1 MFTSPYPDIV
11 GDATTLPHVLEEAVR
26 RHPERAALVDGP
38 SGRGVTYA
46 ELARRVDRLTEW
58 LDERGVGRGDNVALW
73 TPNAP
78 PWVAVAWAAMRLGA
92 TVTALNPAY
101 SPTEAQALLAQARPV
116 VAFTLPHLAPIARE
130 CGVGEVLTTA
140 AADGAT
146 SLEEVL
152 AREPRDRVREI
163 AADPSTVALLPFSS
177 GTTGLPK
184 GVELTHANLV
194 AALRQV
200 ARLMP
205 LGPEDT
211 TLAVAPFFHIL
222 GAVVNLAVPLSAGA
236 TVVTVPAFEPASFL
250 DLVERHRVRFLAIPP
265 PLAAFLT
272 DHPLAR
278 SRDLSSL
285 RVVAVGGAAL
295 APAVHEA
302 LARRLPG
309 AVVGQGWGLTETTAC
324 VCIPE
329 RAAGGTR
336 PGTVGRLV
344 PSTELRVVDPDTGQ
358 ERGPGEVGELWVR
371 GPQVM
376 AGYRDRPEETRAVL
390 DDEGWLRT
398 GDLGRVEEDGAVVL
412 VDRLKELIKVDAY
425 QVAPAE
431 LEALLVEHPDV
442 ADAGVVGRPHP
453 RHGEEPVAY
462 VVGRQDLDGAAV
474 QAWLAER
481 VAPYKQL
488 AQVVVV
494 DQLPRTP
501 SGKLVRRRLSSA

>member
-1 MFTSPYPDIV
+1 MFTSPYPDV
-11 GDATTLPHVLEEAVR
+11 VEDGMTLPHMLEGTVR
-26 RHPERAALVDGP
+26 CHPDRIALVDGP
-38 SGRGVTYA
+38 SGRSVTYA
-46 ELARRVDRLTEW
+46 ELARRVDRLADW
-58 LDERGVGRGDNVALW
+58 LHERGVGQGDTVALW
-73 TPNAP
+73 TPNTP

-92 TVTALNPAY
+92 TVTGLNPAY
-101 SPTEAQALLAQARPV
+101 TPAEAHALLAQAEPS
-116 VAFTLPHLAPIARE
+116 VAFTLPHLVAHARE
-130 CGVGEVLTTA
+130 CGAATVLTTA
-140 AADGAT
+140 PTEGAT
-146 SLEEVL
+146 SLEEAL
-152 AREPRDRVREI
+152 AREPGGRGREV
-163 AADPSTVALLPFSS
+163 AANRSTVALLPFSS

-194 AALRQV
+194 AALRQA
-200 ARLMP
+200 ARLMR

-211 TLAVAPFFHIL
+211 TLAVAPFFHVL
-222 GAVVNLAVPLSAGA
+222 GAVLNLAVPLTAGA

-250 DLVERHRVRFLAIPP
+250 DLVERHQVRFLAVPP
-265 PLAAFLT
+265 PLAAFLAH
-272 DHPLAR
+272 HPLAR

-285 RVVAVGGAAL
+285 RMVAVGGAPL
-295 APAVHEA
+295 APAMHEA
-302 LARRLPG
+302 LARRLPD

-324 VCIPE
+324 VCIPD

-344 PSTELRVVDPDTGQ
+344 PNTGLRVVDPDTGQ
-358 ERGPGEVGELWVR
+358 ERGPEEIGELWVR

-376 AGYRDRPEETRAVL
+376 AGYRDRADETRAVL
-390 DDEGWLRT
+390 EDEGWLRT

-412 VDRLKELIKVDAY
+412 LDRLKELIKVDAY

-431 LEALLVEHPDV
+431 LEALLLEHPDV

-462 VVGRQDLDGAAV
+462 VVGRPDLDVAAV

-481 VAPYKQL
+481 VAPYKRL

-501 SGKLVRRRLSSA
+501 SGKLLRRHLTPA

>member
-1 MFTSPYPDIV
+1 MFTSPYPSIV
-11 GDATTLPHVLEEAVR
+11 EDGTTLTHVLEQAVR
-26 RHPERAALVDGP
+26 RHPERTALVDGP
-38 SGRGVTYA
+38 SGRSVTFA
-46 ELARRVDRLTEW
+46 ELARRVDQVAGW
-58 LDERGVGRGDNVALW
+58 LDDRGVGQGDTVALW
-73 TPNAP
+73 TPNTP

-92 TVTALNPAY
+92 TVTGLNPAY
-101 SPTEAQALLAQARPV
+101 TPGEAQALLGQAQPS
-116 VAFTLPHLAPIARE
+116 VAFTQPHLVALARE
-130 CGVGEVLTTA
+130 CGVATVLSTA
-140 AADGAT
+140 PADGAT

-152 AREPRDRVREI
+152 TREAGERVREV
-163 AADPSTVALLPFSS
+163 AAAPSTVALLPFSS

-194 AALRQV
+194 AALRQA

-211 TLAVAPFFHIL
+211 TLAVAPFFHVL

-250 DLVERHRVRFLAIPP
+250 DLLERHQVRFLAVPP
-265 PLAAFLT
+265 PLAAFLAH
-272 DHPLAR
+272 HPLAR

-285 RVVAVGGAAL
+285 RTVAVGGAAL

-302 LARRLPG
+302 LARRLPD

-324 VCIPE
+324 VCVPD

-336 PGTVGRLV
+336 PGTVGRPV
-344 PSTELRVVDPDTGQ
+344 PNTELRVVDPDTGQ
-358 ERGPGEVGELWVR
+358 ERGTGEIGELWVR

-376 AGYRDRPEETRAVL
+376 AGYRDRADETRAVL

-398 GDLGRVEEDGAVVL
+398 GDLGQVEEDGTVVL
-412 VDRLKELIKVDAY
+412 LDRLKELIKVDAY

-431 LEALLVEHPDV
+431 LEALLVEHP
-442 ADAGVVGRPHP
+442 AINDAGVVGRPHP

-462 VVGRQDLDGAAV
+462 VVAHPDLDLAAV

-481 VAPYKQL
+481 VAPYKQP
-488 AQVVVV
+488 AQIIVV

-501 SGKLVRRRLSSA
+501 SGKLLRRHLTPA